1 MKSEVD
7 NSLILSGVRA
17 LLGNVPISL
26 RSVSIELSNG
36 KILWKCVFDENA
48 TEEDYELLSI
58 AAGEVIADFPNYG
71 LKEITETIPNF
82 KKPQHFKNLIF
93 QRKENN

>member
-7 NSLILSGVRA
+7 IKLVLSGVRA

-26 RSVSIELSNG
+26 RSVSIELING
-36 KILWKCVFDENA
+36 KVIWKCALDNNA

-58 AAGEVIADFPNYG
+58 AAGEVIADFPDYG
-71 LKEITETIPNF
+71 LEEIIENIPYPD
-82 KKPQHFKNLIF
+82 KPIHLRNLIF
-93 QRKENN
+93 QRNEKD